1 MSAENI
7 LLQAAEVLEKTA
19 HWYEAVEG
27 KRLSDMEAS
36 RKKLANDLATKIS
49 GVTGDRLDD
58 DLVNKLAS
66 SDPALQSIILN
77 LTGLSHESVD
87 SMGDVSPSTRPKLA
101 SAPGELAPED
111 AAFFE
116 AICED

>member
-1 MSAENI
+1 MSGENI

-27 KRLSDMEAS
+27 KRLADADAT
-36 RKKLANDLATKIS
+36 RKKVAADLATKIS
-49 GVTGDRLDD
+49 GVTGDHLDAA
-58 DLVNKLAS
+58 LVDKLAS
-66 SDPALQSIILN
+66 SDPALQSIIMN

-87 SMGDVSPSTRPKLA
+87 SMGDVASSTRAKLA
-101 SAPGELAPED
+101 SAPGELPPED